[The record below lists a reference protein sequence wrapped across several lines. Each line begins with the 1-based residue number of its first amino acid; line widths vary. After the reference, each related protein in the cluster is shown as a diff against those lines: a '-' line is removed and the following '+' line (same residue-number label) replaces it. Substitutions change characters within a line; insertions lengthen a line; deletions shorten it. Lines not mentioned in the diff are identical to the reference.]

1 MIGVVGN
8 NMEHFSALWATTRKN
23 VQRCRQRRRRI
34 ATTQNSKTFIC
45 EPLSSFKETA
55 YLN

>member
-1 MIGVVGN
+1 V
-8 NMEHFSALWATTRKN
+8 EHFSALWVTTRKN
-23 VQRCRQRRRRI
+23 VRRCRQQRRRI
-34 ATTQNSKTFIC
+34 ATTQNSKKFFC